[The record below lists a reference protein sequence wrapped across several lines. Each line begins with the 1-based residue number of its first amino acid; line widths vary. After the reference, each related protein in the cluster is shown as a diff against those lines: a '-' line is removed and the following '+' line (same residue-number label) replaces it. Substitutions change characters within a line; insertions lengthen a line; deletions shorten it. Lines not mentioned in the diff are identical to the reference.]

1 MYNYLMVCMFVFS
14 SLSFILALAYIPN
27 LSVALK
33 QNSIAEAITSYSV
46 IYVRLKY
53 GSFSNSGMCAIN
65 LLVVLDI

>member
-1 MYNYLMVCMFVFS
+1 MLFFASHSC
-14 SLSFILALAYIPN
+14 ILAYIPN

-33 QNSIAEAITSYSV
+33 QNSIAEANTLYSV

-53 GSFSNSGMCAIN
+53 GSFSNSGMWAIN

>member
-14 SLSFILALAYIPN
+14 SLSFILAYIPN

-33 QNSIAEAITSYSV
+33 QNSIAEAITSDSV